1 MIVDDIHLL
10 FFEHLPRPERRKEGI
25 DDGVQRALV
34 DGEDIFDL
42 AALIFGDG
50 RIFLALAVEER
61 DFVPLRR
68 HARCKLLHHDLHTA
82 LARRDI
88 FVPDH
93 DNSHAILSLLYLR
106 ATALKYISTRLYHI
120 FLLRHM
126 PRNSC
131 R

>member
-25 DDGVQRALV
+25 DNGVQRALV
-34 DGEDIFDL
+34 DGKDIFDL
-42 AALIFGDG
+42 AALVFGDG

-61 DFVPLRR
+61 DFVSLRR
-68 HARCKLLHHDLHTA
+68 HTRCKLLHHDLHAA
-82 LARRDI
+82 LTRRDI

-93 DNSHAILSLLYLR
+93 DNSHAILPLLYLR
-106 ATALKYISTRLYHI
+106 ATASKYISTRLYHI
-120 FLLRHM
+120 FLLRHT